1 MHYHPTNQSIKGSSI
16 LLVYPHFYLHNL
28 LSCPLW
34 DKHTDFWMII
44 KCDQCQFKA
53 MKIEHLL
60 ELLYSS
66 AVKMKIKWY
75 YSPCDLGNYFTP
87 CQFYIYKRLK
97 MQNNKFEKLWIW
109 RSFKV
114 QPPTWQIKKKLWI
127 VTFECLVLEV
137 SEGLSLK
144 DCLVEG
150 STSNPFYCFFFNLNY
165 MLFAN
170 MFYNFSLYYNSYC
183 IWL

>member
-1 MHYHPTNQSIKGSSI
+1 MSAVPYMSGTLGRTFLKTRIV
-16 LLVYPHFYLHNL
+16 LVFL
-28 LSCPLW
+28 LW
-34 DKHTDFWMII
+34 DKHTDSWMII

-53 MKIEHLL
+53 MQIEHLL

-66 AVKMKIKWY
+66 AVKRKIKWY

-127 VTFECLVLEV
+127 VTFECFVRI
-137 SEGLSLK
+137 SIRRAKFKRLSCWRINLK
-144 DCLVEG
+144 SIL
-150 STSNPFYCFFFNLNY
+150 L
-165 MLFAN
+165 LF
-170 MFYNFSLYYNSYC
+170 L
-183 IWL
+183 